1 MSNVTPGK
9 DDMLTDDQIAVK
21 QTLSQHLDNEVEQI
35 DFTVA
40 SKLSAARQRALAEQT
55 TSTTW
60 YGRLGWQHMATA
72 LASLAL
78 VYVLA
83 SQIPGSNAPPPTAQ
97 DTEFATVNLMEELSL
112 LAEGEDIEFYQNLEF
127 LEWLENNS

>member
-1 MSNVTPGK
+1 MSNVTPSK
-9 DDMLTDDQIAVK
+9 DNMLTDDEIAVK

-40 SKLSAARQRALAEQT
+40 SKLSAARQRALAQQS
-55 TSTTW
+55 TSTSW
-60 YGRLGWQHMATA
+60 YGRLGWQHLATA
-72 LASLAL
+72 VASLAL

-83 SQIPGSNAPPPTAQ
+83 SQIPGTNAPPPTEPG
-97 DTEFATVNLMEELSL
+97 TEFVAVNLMEELSL
-112 LAEGEDIEFYQNLEF
+112 LAEGDDIEFYQNLEF